1 MRFPRCSGILMHP
14 TSLPGRFGIGDL
26 GDAACDFVDFLASA
40 GQSYWQVLPL
50 SPTGYGD
57 SPYQGLSA
65 FAGNPMLISPERLV
79 AAGHLSA
86 SDLDDVPAFPDDR
99 VDFGPV
105 IRYKTGLLDLAF
117 ANYRTQAPA
126 AQRAAFAHFCE
137 AQAFWLEDFAL
148 FMAVK
153 EAHDLHPWEEWEPEI
168 GTRQPAALARWRESL
183 AEQIEN
189 QKYRQWQFFEQWLAL
204 KDYANDLDIRIIGDI
219 PIFVAYD
226 SADVW
231 ANPQLF
237 HFDEDLQPTVVSGVP
252 PDYFS
257 ETGQLWGHPLY
268 RWEVMAED
276 GYAWWIDRFRMAF
289 TQADVVR
296 IDHFRGFY
304 NYWEVPAGEKIAVKG
319 RWLHGPGADLFHAVT
334 GALGQV
340 AIIAEDL
347 GDFDAK
353 SRAGV
358 DALQEEFGYPGMKV
372 IQFAFSA
379 GPADPFLPHNFT
391 RDWVVYTGTH
401 DNDTSVGW
409 YQATSTEE
417 ERDYARK
424 YLGRTGSDI
433 AWDLIRLAWAS
444 VANTA
449 VTTVQELLSLG
460 HEARMNTPSTIGPP
474 NWCWRLLPG
483 ALTDDVAEQLLSLT
497 AIYGRLP
504 AGWLPAGE
512 TPPDKE
518 PSDQKSAPCKETD
531 GATS

>member
-1 MRFPRCSGILMHP
+1 MHP

-26 GDAACDFVDFLASA
+26 GDEAYQFVDFLASA

-65 FAGNPMLISPERLV
+65 FAGNPMLISPEKLV
-79 AAGHLSA
+79 EAGHLTSN
-86 SDLDDVPAFPDDR
+86 DLANLPHFPDDR

-105 IRYKTGLLDLAF
+105 IHHKMNLLNQAF
-117 ANYRTQAPA
+117 ATFRNEATAGE
-126 AQRAAFAHFCE
+126 RAAFDLFCE
-137 AQAFWLEDFAL
+137 EQASWLDDVAL
-148 FMAVK
+148 FMALK
-153 EAHDLHPWEEWEPEI
+153 EAHDLRPWHEWDPGAAARESE
-168 GTRQPAALARWRESL
+168 ALARWRESL
-183 AEQIEN
+183 ALEIEK
-189 QKYRQWQFFEQWLAL
+189 QQYRQWQFFTQWLAV
-204 KDYANDLDIRIIGDI
+204 KEYANEQGIRIIGDI
-219 PIFVAYD
+219 PIFVALD
-226 SADVW
+226 STDVW
-231 ANPQLF
+231 SNLHLF
-237 HFDEDLQPTVVSGVP
+237 HLDEDLQPTVVSGVP

-268 RWEVMAED
+268 RWNLMAEN

-304 NYWEVPAGEKIAVKG
+304 NYWEVPAGEETAIKG
-319 RWLHGPGADLFHAVT
+319 QWQYGPGAELFHAVT

-347 GDFDAK
+347 GDFDK
-353 SRAGV
+353 ESRAGV

-379 GPADPFLPHNFT
+379 GPSDPFLPHNYT
-391 RDWVVYTGTH
+391 SPEWVVYTGTH

-409 YQATSTEE
+409 YEETSTEA

-424 YLGRTGSDI
+424 YLTSDASDI

-444 VANTA
+444 VAQTA
-449 VTTVQELLSLG
+449 VTTTQDLLRLG
-460 HEARMNTPSTIGPP
+460 HHARMNTPSTVGPP

-483 ALTDDVAEQLLSLT
+483 ALTDEIAQRLLALT
-497 AIYGRLP
+497 AVYGRKP
-504 AGWLPAGE
+504 
-512 TPPDKE
+512 
-518 PSDQKSAPCKETD
+518 
-531 GATS
+531 

>member
-1 MRFPRCSGILMHP
+1 MKFPRRSGTIMHP
-14 TSLPGRFGIGDL
+14 TSFPGRFGIGDL
-26 GDAACDFVDFLASA
+26 GDEAYRFVDFLVSA
-40 GQSYWQVLPL
+40 GQTYWQVLPL

-65 FAGNPMLISPERLV
+65 FAGNPMLLSPQKLV
-79 AAGHLSA
+79 EAGHLSRG
-86 SDLDDVPAFPDDR
+86 DLAALPHLPDDR

-105 IRYKTGLLDLAF
+105 IYHKTRLL
-117 ANYRTQAPA
+117 
-126 AQRAAFAHFCE
+126 E
-137 AQAFWLEDFAL
+137 QAFTNFRAHAAADQGDAFSQFCDEHALWLDDLAL
-148 FMAVK
+148 FMALK
-153 EAHDLHPWEEWEPEI
+153 TAHNLAPWHHWEP
-168 GTRQPAALARWRESL
+168 GAATRQPDALARWRETL
-183 AEQIEN
+183 ADEIEK
-189 QKYRQWQFFEQWLAL
+189 QKYLQWQFFEQWLAI
-204 KDYANDLDIRIIGDI
+204 KAYANERGIRIIGDI
-219 PIFVAYD
+219 PIFVALD

-231 ANPQLF
+231 ANPHLF
-237 HFDEDLQPTVVSGVP
+237 HFDEDLQPTVQSGVP

-268 RWEVMAED
+268 RWDVMARN
-276 GYAWWIDRFRMAF
+276 GYAWWIERFRMAF

-304 NYWEVPAGEKIAVKG
+304 NYWEVPAGEKTAVKG
-319 RWLHGPGADLFHAVT
+319 RWLYGPGAELFHHVT
-334 GALGQV
+334 GALGDV

-347 GDFDAK
+347 GDFDDE

-372 IQFAFSA
+372 LQFAFST
-379 GPADPFLPHNFT
+379 GPTDPFLPHNFT
-391 RDWVVYTGTH
+391 QDWVVYTGTH
-401 DNDTSVGW
+401 DNDTCVGW

-424 YLGRTGSDI
+424 YLGRAGADI

-449 VTTVQELLSLG
+449 MTTTQDLLSLG
-460 HEARMNTPSTIGPP
+460 HQARMNTPSTVGPP

-483 ALTDDVAEQLLSLT
+483 ALTSKVAEQLLSVT

-504 AGWLPAGE
+504 
-512 TPPDKE
+512 PPDTGEE
-518 PSDQKSAPCKETD
+518 PVTEA
-531 GATS
+531 A